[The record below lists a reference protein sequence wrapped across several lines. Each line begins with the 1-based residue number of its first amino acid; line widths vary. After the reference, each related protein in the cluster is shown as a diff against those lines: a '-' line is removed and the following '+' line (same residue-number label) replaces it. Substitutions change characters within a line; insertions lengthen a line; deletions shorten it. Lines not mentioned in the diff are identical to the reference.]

1 MPKYLE
7 NKGSNKKDKENEGG
21 VNSAVHIHIYKTPLI
36 AELSF
41 HYNMCC

>member
-7 NKGSNKKDKENEGG
+7 NKGSNKKENEGRG
-21 VNSAVHIHIYKTPLI
+21 EFRSSYSYIYKTPLI